1 MHKKPFFAA
10 LFCLFGSQ
18 LSHAHGVLNGDSAI
32 PPLDS
37 DRGHVVSGAVPNE
50 TTVRFL
56 QDNFDVWLARS
67 QPDGTGRVD
76 IWVDAAQQ
84 RQLESYGFNFARN
97 ENLSA
102 TLLQLPERATP
113 GINAIAGFPCYR
125 TVEETFAT
133 LEQLAERYPNLART
147 VDIGDSYLKS
157 VGQGGYPIKAL
168 IIDNSAI
175 AAPIGSSKPS
185 LLLISAIHAREY
197 ATAEIATRF
206 AERLLSGYGI
216 DPELTNLLDSRR
228 VIIVPQMNPD
238 GRKRAE
244 TGVSQRR
251 NLHPA
256 TCTTTPANSGV
267 DLNRNSTFL
276 WGTNNGSSTSGC
288 SDTFRGAAAASE
300 PEVQSIERFLADTF
314 PDRRGPLDTD
324 AAPLDTEGVFISLH
338 SYADLVLF
346 PFGATANA
354 APNKLGLQT
363 LARKFGFYTN
373 YEVCQAPAAGCL
385 YAASGTTDDQAYG
398 ALGLA
403 SFTFEVGN
411 NGFFES
417 CSTFAASTLSKNIDA
432 LIYALKAARRPY
444 LEPAGPEVTELTAF
458 NNVVENDFEVTVTA
472 KASDTRSASGGQ
484 GNEDVHTV
492 VRAAMYFNQSPETAG
507 ATAFQMDAVDGNF
520 NSASEAVT
528 VRVPANLLRPG
539 RNVVYVQATDSANQ
553 TGVVS
558 STFVRLAGTFVSGFE

>member
-1 MHKKPFFAA
+1 MHKKSVLPV
-10 LFCLFGSQ
+10 LMCLIWSQ
-18 LSHAHGVLNGDSAI
+18 ISHAQALNANGS
-32 PPLDS
+32 
-37 DRGHVVSGAVPNE
+37 VVSGTVANE
-50 TTVRFL
+50 ASVRFL

-67 QPDGTGRVD
+67 QPDGTGKVD
-76 IWVDAAQQ
+76 IWVDYEQQ
-84 RQLESYGFNFARN
+84 RLLESYGFNFARN
-97 ENLSA
+97 EKLSA
-102 TLLQLPERATP
+102 TLAQIPGRATP
-113 GINAIAGFPCYR
+113 ATEAIAGFPCYR
-125 TVEETFAT
+125 TVEETHAT
-133 LEQLAERYPNLART
+133 LEQLAQRYPSLART
-147 VDIGDSYLKS
+147 EDIGDSYLKS

-175 AAPIGSSKPS
+175 PAPTGSTKPT
-185 LLLISAIHAREY
+185 LLLIGAIHAREY

-206 AERLLSGYGI
+206 AERLLTGYGV
-216 DPELTNLLDSRR
+216 DPELSNLLDHRR

-251 NLHPA
+251 NLHPL
-256 TCTTTPANSGV
+256 TCVTIPANSGV

-276 WGTNNGSSTSGC
+276 WGTNNASSINGC
-288 SDTFRGAAAASE
+288 TDTFRGAAAASE
-300 PEVQSIERFLADTF
+300 PEVQSIEQFLAANF

-338 SYADLVLF
+338 SYANLVLF
-346 PFGATANA
+346 PWGANNSA

-373 YEVCQAPAAGCL
+373 YQVCQPPATGCL

-403 SFTFEVGN
+403 AFTFEVGN

-417 CSTFAASTLSKNIDA
+417 CSIFEASTVNKNIDA

-458 NNVVENDFEVTVTA
+458 NNVVENDFEITVAA
-472 KASDTRSASGGQ
+472 KASDSRSFSGGQ
-484 GNEDVHTV
+484 GNEDTHTV
-492 VRAAMYFNQSPETAG
+492 VRAALYVNTSPETGG
-507 ATAFQMDAVDGNF
+507 ATAFQMDAADGNF
-520 NSASEAVT
+520 NSANEAIT
-528 VRVPANLLRPG
+528 LRLPASLLRPG
-539 RNVVYVQATDSANQ
+539 RNVVYVTATDSANQ

-558 STFVRLAGTFVSGFE
+558 ATFVRLAGTFVSGFE

>member
-1 MHKKPFFAA
+1 MHKKSVLPV
-10 LFCLFGSQ
+10 LMCLIWSQ
-18 LSHAHGVLNGDSAI
+18 ISHAQALNANGS
-32 PPLDS
+32 
-37 DRGHVVSGAVPNE
+37 VVSGTVANE
-50 TTVRFL
+50 ASVRFL

-67 QPDGTGRVD
+67 QPDGTGKVD
-76 IWVDAAQQ
+76 IWVDYEQQ
-84 RQLESYGFNFARN
+84 RLLESYGFNFARN
-97 ENLSA
+97 EKLSA
-102 TLLQLPERATP
+102 TLAQIPGRATP
-113 GINAIAGFPCYR
+113 ATEAIAGFPCYR
-125 TVEETFAT
+125 TVEETHAT
-133 LEQLAERYPNLART
+133 LEQLAQRYPSLART
-147 VDIGDSYLKS
+147 EDIGDSYLKS

-175 AAPIGSSKPS
+175 PAPTGSTKPT
-185 LLLISAIHAREY
+185 LLLIGAIHAREY

-206 AERLLSGYGI
+206 AERLLTGYGV
-216 DPELTNLLDSRR
+216 DPELSNLLDHRR

-251 NLHPA
+251 NLHPL
-256 TCTTTPANSGV
+256 TCVTIPANSGV

-276 WGTNNGSSTSGC
+276 WGTNNASSINGC
-288 SDTFRGAAAASE
+288 TDTFRGAAAASE
-300 PEVQSIERFLADTF
+300 PEVQSIEQFLAANF

-338 SYADLVLF
+338 SYANLVLF
-346 PFGATANA
+346 PWGANNSA

-373 YEVCQAPAAGCL
+373 YQVCQPPATGCL

-403 SFTFEVGN
+403 AFTFEVGN
-411 NGFFES
+411 SGFFES
-417 CSTFAASTLSKNIDA
+417 CSIFEASTVNKNIDA

-458 NNVVENDFEVTVTA
+458 NNVVENDFEITVAA
-472 KASDTRSASGGQ
+472 KASDSRSFSGGQ
-484 GNEDVHTV
+484 GNEDTHTV
-492 VRAAMYFNQSPETAG
+492 VRAALYVNTSPETGG
-507 ATAFQMDAVDGNF
+507 ATAFQMDAADGNF
-520 NSASEAVT
+520 NSANEAIT
-528 VRVPANLLRPG
+528 LRLPASLLRPG
-539 RNVVYVQATDSANQ
+539 RNVVYVTATDSANQ

-558 STFVRLAGTFVSGFE
+558 ATFVRLAGTFVSGFE

>member
-1 MHKKPFFAA
+1 MHKKSVLPV
-10 LFCLFGSQ
+10 LMCLIWSQ
-18 LSHAHGVLNGDSAI
+18 ISHAQALNANGS
-32 PPLDS
+32 
-37 DRGHVVSGAVPNE
+37 VVSGTVANE
-50 TTVRFL
+50 ASVRFL

-67 QPDGTGRVD
+67 QPDGTGKVD
-76 IWVDAAQQ
+76 IWVDYEQQ
-84 RQLESYGFNFARN
+84 RLLASYGFNFARN
-97 ENLSA
+97 EKLSA
-102 TLLQLPERATP
+102 TLAQIPERATP
-113 GINAIAGFPCYR
+113 ATEAIAGFPCYR
-125 TVEETFAT
+125 TVEETHAT
-133 LEQLAERYPNLART
+133 LEQLAQRYPSLART
-147 VDIGDSYLKS
+147 EDIGDSYLKS

-175 AAPIGSSKPS
+175 PAPTGSTKPT
-185 LLLISAIHAREY
+185 LLLIGAIHAREY

-206 AERLLSGYGI
+206 AERLLTGYGV
-216 DPELTNLLDSRR
+216 DPELSNLLDHRR

-251 NLHPA
+251 NLHPL
-256 TCTTTPANSGV
+256 TCVTIPANSGV

-276 WGTNNGSSTSGC
+276 WGTNNASSINGC
-288 SDTFRGAAAASE
+288 TDTFRGAAAASE
-300 PEVQSIERFLADTF
+300 PEVQSIEQFLAANF

-338 SYADLVLF
+338 SYANLVLF
-346 PFGATANA
+346 PWGANNSA

-373 YEVCQAPAAGCL
+373 YQVCQPPATGCL

-403 SFTFEVGN
+403 AFTFEVGN
-411 NGFFES
+411 SGFFES
-417 CSTFAASTLSKNIDA
+417 CSIFEASTVNKNIDA

-458 NNVVENDFEVTVTA
+458 NNVVENDFEITVAA
-472 KASDTRSASGGQ
+472 KASDSRSFSGGQ
-484 GNEDVHTV
+484 GNEDTHTV
-492 VRAAMYFNQSPETAG
+492 VRAALYVNTSPETGG
-507 ATAFQMDAVDGNF
+507 ATAFQMDAADGNF
-520 NSASEAVT
+520 NSANEAIT
-528 VRVPANLLRPG
+528 LRLPASLLRPG
-539 RNVVYVQATDSANQ
+539 RNVVYVTATDSANQ

-558 STFVRLAGTFVSGFE
+558 ATFVRLAGTFVSGFE

>member
-1 MHKKPFFAA
+1 MHKKSVLPV
-10 LFCLFGSQ
+10 LMCLIWSQ
-18 LSHAHGVLNGDSAI
+18 ISHAQALNANGS
-32 PPLDS
+32 
-37 DRGHVVSGAVPNE
+37 VVSGTVANE
-50 TTVRFL
+50 VSVRFL

-67 QPDGTGRVD
+67 QPDGTGKVD
-76 IWVDAAQQ
+76 IWVDYEQQ
-84 RQLESYGFNFARN
+84 RLLESYGFNFARN
-97 ENLSA
+97 EKLSA
-102 TLLQLPERATP
+102 TLAQIPGRATP
-113 GINAIAGFPCYR
+113 ATEAIAGFPCYR
-125 TVEETFAT
+125 TVEETHAT
-133 LEQLAERYPNLART
+133 LEQLAQRYPSLART
-147 VDIGDSYLKS
+147 EDIGDSYLKS

-175 AAPIGSSKPS
+175 PAPTGSTKPT
-185 LLLISAIHAREY
+185 LLLIGAIHAREY

-206 AERLLSGYGI
+206 AERLLTGYGV
-216 DPELTNLLDSRR
+216 DPELSNLLDHRR

-251 NLHPA
+251 NLHPL
-256 TCTTTPANSGV
+256 TCVTIPANSGV

-276 WGTNNGSSTSGC
+276 WGTNNASSINGC
-288 SDTFRGAAAASE
+288 TDTFRGAAAASE
-300 PEVQSIERFLADTF
+300 PEVQSIEQFLAANF

-338 SYADLVLF
+338 SYANLVLF
-346 PFGATANA
+346 PWGANNSA

-373 YEVCQAPAAGCL
+373 YQVCQPPATGCL

-403 SFTFEVGN
+403 AFTFEVGN
-411 NGFFES
+411 SGFFES
-417 CSTFAASTLSKNIDA
+417 CSIFEASTVNKNIDA

-458 NNVVENDFEVTVTA
+458 NNVVENDFEITVAA
-472 KASDTRSASGGQ
+472 KASDSRSFSGGQ
-484 GNEDVHTV
+484 GNEDTHTV
-492 VRAAMYFNQSPETAG
+492 VRAALYVNTSPETGG
-507 ATAFQMDAVDGNF
+507 ATAFQMDAADGNF
-520 NSASEAVT
+520 NSANEAIT
-528 VRVPANLLRPG
+528 LRLPASLLRPG
-539 RNVVYVQATDSANQ
+539 RNVVYVTATDSANQ

-558 STFVRLAGTFVSGFE
+558 ATFVRLAGTFVSGFE

>member
-1 MHKKPFFAA
+1 MHKKTIFAA
-10 LFCLFGSQ
+10 LICLIGSHICQ
-18 LSHAHGVLNGDSAI
+18 AQALNAN
-32 PPLDS
+32 
-37 DRGHVVSGAVPNE
+37 GHVVSGTVANE
-50 TTVRFL
+50 ATVRFL

-67 QPDGTGRVD
+67 DLDGTGSVD
-76 IWVDAAQQ
+76 IWVDYEQQ
-84 RQLESYGFNFARN
+84 RLLKSYGFDFARN
-97 ENLSA
+97 EKLSA
-102 TLLQLPERATP
+102 TLAQIPARAMP
-113 GINAIAGFPCYR
+113 GVNAIAGFSCYR
-125 TVEETFAT
+125 TVEESYAT
-133 LEQLAERYPNLART
+133 LEQLALRYPNLART
-147 VDIGDSYLKS
+147 VDIGDSYLKT
-157 VGQGGYPIKAL
+157 VGQGGYPLKAL

-175 AAPIGSSKPS
+175 PAPVGGTKPT

-216 DPELTNLLDSRR
+216 DPELTNLLNTRR
-228 VIIVPQMNPD
+228 VIILPQMNPD

-244 TGVSQRR
+244 AGVLQRK
-251 NLHPA
+251 NLHAA
-256 TCTTTPANSGV
+256 TCVATPANSGV

-276 WGTNNGSSTSGC
+276 WGTGGSSTNGC
-288 SDTFRGAAAASE
+288 MDTFRGANASSE
-300 PEVQSIERFLADTF
+300 PEVQSIEQFLAANF

-346 PFGATANA
+346 PWGANAGA

-373 YEVCQAPAAGCL
+373 YQVCQPPALGCL

-403 SFTFEVGN
+403 AFTFEVGD

-417 CSTFAASTLSKNIDA
+417 CGIFEASTVSKNIDA

-444 LEPAGPEVTELTAF
+444 TEPAGPEVTELTAF
-458 NNVVENDFEVTVTA
+458 NNVQENDFEITVSA
-472 KASDTRSASGGQ
+472 KASDARSFSGGQ
-484 GNEDVHTV
+484 GDETIHSV
-492 VRAAMYFNQSPETAG
+492 VRAAMYFNTSPETAG
-507 ATAFQMDAVDGNF
+507 AQAFQMDAVDGNF
-520 NSASEAVT
+520 NSPTEAIT
-528 VRVPANLLRPG
+528 VRVPAILLQPG
-539 RNVVYVQATDSANQ
+539 RNVVYVTATDSANQ
-553 TGVVS
+553 TGVIT

>member
-1 MHKKPFFAA
+1 MHKKQILAA
-10 LFCLFGSQ
+10 LLCFLWSQ
-18 LSHAHGVLNGDSAI
+18 LSQAQIQLKADAAKQA
-32 PPLDS
+32 LDTNLGS
-37 DRGHVVSGAVPNE
+37 VVSGTVADE

-67 QPDGTGRVD
+67 QPDGTGLVD
-76 IWVDAAQQ
+76 IWVDADQQ
-84 RQLESYGFNFARN
+84 RLLNSYGFNFARN
-97 ENLSA
+97 ESLSA
-102 TLLQLPERATP
+102 TLAQLQQRASP
-113 GINAIAGFPCYR
+113 GVNAIAGFPCYR
-125 TVEETFAT
+125 TVEETQAT
-133 LEQLAERYPNLART
+133 LEQLVQRYPNMART

-157 VGQGGYPIKAL
+157 VGQGGYSIKAL

-175 AAPIGSSKPS
+175 PAPVGSTKPT

-216 DPELTNLLDSRR
+216 DPELTHLLDSRR

-244 TGVSQRR
+244 AGVLQRR
-251 NLHPA
+251 NLRPA
-256 TCTTTPANSGV
+256 TCTTPANSGV

-276 WGTNNGSSTSGC
+276 WGTNNGSSTNGC
-288 SDTFRGAAAASE
+288 ADTFRGAAAASE
-300 PEVQSIERFLADTF
+300 PEVQSIEQFLATNF

-324 AAPLDTEGVFISLH
+324 TAPSDTEGVFISLH

-346 PFGATANA
+346 PWGANAGA

-373 YEVCQAPAAGCL
+373 YEVCQPPALGCL
-385 YAASGTTDDQAYG
+385 YAASGTTDDHAYG
-398 ALGLA
+398 TLGLA

-417 CSTFAASTLSKNIDA
+417 CSTFDASTVSKNIDA
-432 LIYALKAARRPY
+432 LIFALKAARRPY

-458 NNVVENDFEVTVTA
+458 NNVVENDFEITVTA
-472 KASDTRSASGGQ
+472 KASDIRTFSGGQ
-484 GNEDVHTV
+484 GNEDTHTV
-492 VRAAMYFNQSPETAG
+492 VRAAMYINTSPEAAG

-520 NSASEAVT
+520 NSATEAVT
-528 VRVPANLLRPG
+528 VRVPAILLQPG
-539 RNVVYVQATDSANQ
+539 RNVVYVTATDSANQ

-558 STFVRLAGTFVSGFE
+558 STFVRSAGTFLSGFE